1 MLIKKR
7 RPTSKQA
14 GFSLFEMLV
23 ALGIMAL
30 LAAVI
35 APRVIGYLGR
45 AKEDVAR
52 SEMSNII
59 TSLELYY
66 LDVGRYPT
74 EEQGLAALMEAPQV
88 EGAAIPGWRGPYM
101 NPEDGVTDPWG
112 ASYGYAYDAD
122 TDRVRVISYGRD
134 NAPGGEGEDSD
145 LVAS

>member
-1 MLIKKR
+1 MMLRKR
-7 RPTSKQA
+7 RSNQKQA

-74 EEQGLAALMEAPQV
+74 EEQGLTALMAAPEV
-88 EGAAIPGWRGPYM
+88 EGEAIPGWRGPYLD
-101 NPEDGVTDPWG
+101 PEDGVTDPWG
-112 ASYGYAYDAD
+112 ASYHYTYDAD

-134 NAPGGEGEDSD
+134 NEPGGEGEDSD
-145 LVAS
+145 VAAS